1 MSPFVLALSL
11 MIACDGA
18 SEDTSS
24 GDDTAVDDT
33 GSDDTGG
40 DDTGEVS
47 FAPPELSLSSVVVAV
62 ATSGTVELPFT
73 VAHEEPAGLSVRV
86 EGGAGLSTEVQ
97 AGGDGSFVLAITGGA
112 SVADVPLSLVVED
125 SLGQSDSAELLVRVV
140 AERGDKHPRYTSQ
153 GSYFLQDTLITEAGT
168 VYACGHYASYY
179 GVAFQVNATA
189 DGYSY
194 VKDPAYGPVI
204 GRGCDLSATETLAFI
219 GQGKFIGN
227 PQDTF
232 VVLMEADGT
241 VALDTRFNF
250 HSNTKSEYTVG
261 SHPLWEADG
270 GLLIPTVTS
279 YDGGGYASHLSRYKD
294 GTWTHK
300 KMGAT
305 FGGRFSAKE
314 VVQTA
319 SGQLFVGGTARGT
332 LEIDGAS
339 GVGNPGDAD
348 YNDVFIA
355 ARASDLSHQEMW
367 FFGSPDSKENLV
379 GLDDAGEGVVFAGTT
394 DGTLGAANLGGDSDA
409 YVTMLDADGAVLWTT
424 QMGTDGTD
432 TATAVL
438 HAYGVVYVAG
448 RIESRGVVW
457 ALDAQDGSVLWE
469 SILGAEDNA
478 SNIAGIQLDG
488 LDLLISGNTNRDLN
502 TNQDV
507 TEGTGSP
514 GFFAWMSLA
523 DGSLYEQAE

>member
-1 MSPFVLALSL
+1 MSPILFALSL
-11 MIACDGA
+11 LSACGD
-18 SEDTSS
+18 ETPQDTSS
-24 GDDTAVDDT
+24 TDDTAADDT
-33 GSDDTGG
+33 GGGG

-47 FAPPELSLSSVVVAV
+47 FDAPVISVDAAVVAMT
-62 ATSGTVELPFT
+62 TSASLEFAVS
-73 VAHEEPAGLSVRV
+73 VAHEAPDDLVLSV
-86 EGGAGLSTEVQ
+86 GGGQGLSTEIQ
-97 AGGDGSFVLAITGGA
+97 AGVDGAFVVEITSGTD
-112 SVADVPLSLVVED
+112 VADVPLTLVVQD
-125 SLGQSDSAELLVRVV
+125 AQGQSDSVEILVRVV
-140 AERGDKHPRYTSQ
+140 ADRGEKHPRYTLQ
-153 GSYFLQDTLITEAGT
+153 GAYFLQDTLIAEDGT

-179 GVAFQVNATA
+179 GVAFQVNASA
-189 DGYSY
+189 GGYSY

-204 GRGCDLSATETLAFI
+204 GRGCDLGPADTLAFV

-232 VVLMEADGT
+232 VVLIEADGT
-241 VALDTRFNF
+241 VAVDTRFNF
-250 HSNTKSEYTVG
+250 HSNTKSEYTVA
-261 SHPLWEADG
+261 SLPFWAADG
-270 GLLIPTVTS
+270 GLLIPSVTS
-279 YDGGGYASHLSRYKD
+279 YDGGGYASYLSRYASD

-300 KMGAT
+300 KMGST

-332 LEIDGAS
+332 LEIDG
-339 GVGNPGDAD
+339 GGDVGNPGDAD

-355 ARASDLSHQEMW
+355 VRAADLSHEEMW

-409 YVTMLDADGAVLWTT
+409 YATMLDADGAVLWTT
-424 QMGTDGTD
+424 QMGTGDTD

-457 ALDAQDGSVLWE
+457 ALDAQDGSLLWE
-469 SILGAEDNA
+469 SIIGAEDNA

-507 TEGTGSP
+507 TDGTGSP

-523 DGSLYEQAE
+523 DGSLYAQAE